1 MEVRAVAI
9 RNLKLFSLIGFTT
22 LFNMA
27 FAQKGSTS
35 IDMAGEE
42 NRIIAVTDSII
53 EYMIAR
59 DIDGLQSVLDEQFT
73 LTHIT
78 GYVQSRSEWL
88 SEIETEGMKYYSAKK
103 IKHYI
108 DISGDQAVVTL
119 QHLLDARI
127 WGSRNTWR
135 LQQKMKLQRRNG
147 QWTVINSTAS
157 TF

>member
-1 MEVRAVAI
+1 M
-9 RNLKLFSLIGFTT
+9 T
-22 LFNMA
+22 
-27 FAQKGSTS
+27 FAQKGSRER
-35 IDMAGEE
+35 IDMEGEE
-42 NRIIAVTDSII
+42 NKIIAVTDSII